1 MHNSLLA
8 NPRKLGFANINIVLG
23 GSMLEWIRNKFSFC
37 LAVSYVLVIIGSLI
51 LGYETYYI
59 KGMIIGGIVASLVYT
74 LFFGLAVTIVH
85 ISESIDKI
93 VSTLENMNNKV
104 QNEEITK
111 TNNNSLKNE
120 EPCKMCKTLI
130 PKDSILCPHCGA
142 LL

>member
-1 MHNSLLA
+1 
-8 NPRKLGFANINIVLG
+8 
-23 GSMLEWIRNKFSFC
+23 MLEWIRNKFSFY

-51 LGYETYYI
+51 LGYETYDI
-59 KGMIIGGIVASLVYT
+59 KGMIICGIVASLLYT

-104 QNEEITK
+104 QNLENMNNKVQNEEITK
-111 TNNNSLKNE
+111 TNNNTLKKE

>member
-1 MHNSLLA
+1 
-8 NPRKLGFANINIVLG
+8 
-23 GSMLEWIRNKFSFC
+23 MLEWIRNKFSFY

-51 LGYETYYI
+51 LGYETYDI
-59 KGMIIGGIVASLVYT
+59 KGMIICGIVASLLYT

-104 QNEEITK
+104 QNLENMNNKVQNEEITK
-111 TNNNSLKNE
+111 TNNNTLKKG

>member
-1 MHNSLLA
+1 
-8 NPRKLGFANINIVLG
+8 
-23 GSMLEWIRNKFSFC
+23 MLEWIRNKLSFC

-59 KGMIIGGIVASLVYT
+59 KGMIICGIVASLLYT

-104 QNEEITK
+104 QNLENMNNKVQNEEITK
-111 TNNNSLKNE
+111 TNNNTLKKE

>member
-1 MHNSLLA
+1 
-8 NPRKLGFANINIVLG
+8 
-23 GSMLEWIRNKFSFC
+23 MLEWIRNKFSFY

-51 LGYETYYI
+51 LGYETYDI
-59 KGMIIGGIVASLVYT
+59 KGMIIGGIVASLLYT

-120 EPCKMCKTLI
+120 EITKTNNNTLKKGEPCKMCKTLI

>member
-1 MHNSLLA
+1 
-8 NPRKLGFANINIVLG
+8 
-23 GSMLEWIRNKFSFC
+23 MLEWIRNKFSFC

-120 EPCKMCKTLI
+120 EITKTNNNSLKNEEPCKMCKTLI

>member
-1 MHNSLLA
+1 
-8 NPRKLGFANINIVLG
+8 
-23 GSMLEWIRNKFSFC
+23 MLEWIRNKLSFC

-51 LGYETYYI
+51 LGYETYDI
-59 KGMIIGGIVASLVYT
+59 KGMIICGIVASLLYT

-104 QNEEITK
+104 QNLENMNNKVQNEEITK
-111 TNNNSLKNE
+111 TNNNTLKKE

>member
-1 MHNSLLA
+1 
-8 NPRKLGFANINIVLG
+8 
-23 GSMLEWIRNKFSFC
+23 MLEWIRNKLSFC

-59 KGMIIGGIVASLVYT
+59 KGMIICGIVASLLYT
-74 LFFGLAVTIVH
+74 LFLGLAVTIVH

-111 TNNNSLKNE
+111 TNNNTLKKG

>member
-1 MHNSLLA
+1 
-8 NPRKLGFANINIVLG
+8 
-23 GSMLEWIRNKFSFC
+23 MLEWIRNKLSFC

-51 LGYETYYI
+51 LGYETYDI
-59 KGMIIGGIVASLVYT
+59 KGMIIGGIVASLLYT

-111 TNNNSLKNE
+111 TNNNTLKKEEPCNIQDSLSDGFANNNTLKKG

>member
-1 MHNSLLA
+1 
-8 NPRKLGFANINIVLG
+8 
-23 GSMLEWIRNKFSFC
+23 MLEWIRNKLSFC

-51 LGYETYYI
+51 LGYETYDI
-59 KGMIIGGIVASLVYT
+59 KGMIIGGIVASLLYT
-74 LFFGLAVTIVH
+74 LLFGLAVTIVH

-120 EPCKMCKTLI
+120 EITKTNNNTLKKGEPCKMCKTLI

>member
-1 MHNSLLA
+1 
-8 NPRKLGFANINIVLG
+8 
-23 GSMLEWIRNKFSFC
+23 MLEWIRNKLSFC

-59 KGMIIGGIVASLVYT
+59 KGMIICGIVASLLYT

-120 EPCKMCKTLI
+120 EITKTNNNTLKKGEPCKMCKTLI

>member
-1 MHNSLLA
+1 
-8 NPRKLGFANINIVLG
+8 
-23 GSMLEWIRNKFSFC
+23 MLEWIRNKLSFC
-37 LAVSYVLVIIGSLI
+37 LAVSYVLTIIGSLI

-59 KGMIIGGIVASLVYT
+59 KGMIIGGIVGSLLYT
-74 LFFGLAVTIVH
+74 LFCGLAVTIVH

-120 EPCKMCKTLI
+120 EITKTNNNTLKKGEPCKMCKTLI

>member
-1 MHNSLLA
+1 
-8 NPRKLGFANINIVLG
+8 
-23 GSMLEWIRNKFSFC
+23 MLEWIRNKLSFC

-51 LGYETYYI
+51 LGYETYDI

-104 QNEEITK
+104 QNLENMNNKVQNEEITK
-111 TNNNSLKNE
+111 TNNNTLKKE

>member
-23 GSMLEWIRNKFSFC
+23 GSMLEWIRNKLSFC

-59 KGMIIGGIVASLVYT
+59 KGMIICGIVASLLYT

-111 TNNNSLKNE
+111 TNNNTLKKE

>member
-1 MHNSLLA
+1 
-8 NPRKLGFANINIVLG
+8 
-23 GSMLEWIRNKFSFC
+23 MLEWIRNKLSFC
-37 LAVSYVLVIIGSLI
+37 LAVSYVLTIIGSLI

-59 KGMIIGGIVASLVYT
+59 KGMIIGGIVASLLYT
-74 LFFGLAVTIVH
+74 LFCGLAVTIVH

-120 EPCKMCKTLI
+120 EITKTNNNTLKKGEPCKMCKTLI

>member
-1 MHNSLLA
+1 
-8 NPRKLGFANINIVLG
+8 
-23 GSMLEWIRNKFSFC
+23 MLEWIRNKFSFY

-59 KGMIIGGIVASLVYT
+59 KGMIICGIVASLLYT

-85 ISESIDKI
+85 KSESIDKI

-111 TNNNSLKNE
+111 TNNNSLKKE

>member
-1 MHNSLLA
+1 
-8 NPRKLGFANINIVLG
+8 
-23 GSMLEWIRNKFSFC
+23 MLEWIRNKLSFC

-51 LGYETYYI
+51 LGYETYDI
-59 KGMIIGGIVASLVYT
+59 KGMIIGGIVASLLYT

-120 EPCKMCKTLI
+120 EITKTNNNTLKKGEPCKMCKTLI